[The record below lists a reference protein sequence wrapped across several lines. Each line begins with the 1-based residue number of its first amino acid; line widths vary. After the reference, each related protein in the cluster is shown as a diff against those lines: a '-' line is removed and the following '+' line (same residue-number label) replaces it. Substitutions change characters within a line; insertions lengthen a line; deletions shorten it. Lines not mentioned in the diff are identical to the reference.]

1 MDNPIT
7 ILLADDH
14 RVLRQGM
21 AQALESQPDMV
32 VIAQANNGAEAVN
45 LAERLRP
52 TVAIIDIH
60 MPEMDGVEATR
71 QLRVVAPQ
79 TRIIMLTMQRHG
91 DYVVEAIKAG
101 ASGYLLKEVELDAL
115 LAGIRAIA
123 RGEAV
128 MDPSVAGRV
137 LAELRKSPENEK
149 QRLSEQVLSERD
161 IEILRLLAKGQSNQE
176 IAEQLFIA
184 EKTVRNRLS
193 IIYRKLHLDNRTQAA
208 LYALREGLVDPPQST
223 SPSDS

>member
-1 MDNPIT
+1 MDEPIT

-21 AQALESQPDMV
+21 AQALEAQPDMV
-32 VIAQANNGAEAVN
+32 VVAQANNGAEAVL
-45 LAERLRP
+45 LAESLCP
-52 TVAIIDIH
+52 AVAVIDIH
-60 MPEMDGVEATR
+60 MPEMDGVEAAR
-71 QLRVVAPQ
+71 QIKNIAPQ
-79 TRIIMLTMQRHG
+79 TRVIMLTMQRHG
-91 DYVVEAIKAG
+91 NYVVEAIKAG

-137 LAELRKSPENEK
+137 LAELRQKPESEEQK
-149 QRLSEQVLSERD
+149 LTEQGLSDRD
-161 IEILRLLAKGQSNQE
+161 VEILRLLAKGQSNQE
-176 IAEQLFIA
+176 IADQLFLA

-193 IIYRKLHLDNRTQAA
+193 IIFRKLHLDNRTQAA
-208 LYALREGLVDPPQST
+208 LYALREGLVEPPSST
-223 SPSDS
+223 PPF

>member
-1 MDNPIT
+1 MDEPIT

-21 AQALESQPDMV
+21 AQALEAQPDMV
-32 VIAQANNGAEAVN
+32 VVAQANNGAEAVL
-45 LAERLRP
+45 LAESLRP
-52 TVAIIDIH
+52 TVAVIDIH
-60 MPEMDGVEATR
+60 MPEMDGVEAAR
-71 QLRVVAPQ
+71 QIKNVAPQ
-79 TRIIMLTMQRHG
+79 TRVIMLTMQRHG

-128 MDPSVAGRV
+128 MDPSIAGRV
-137 LAELRKSPENEK
+137 LAELRQKPE
-149 QRLSEQVLSERD
+149 SEEQKLTEQGLSERD
-161 IEILRLLAKGQSNQE
+161 VEILRLLAKGQSNQE
-176 IAEQLFIA
+176 IADQLFLA

-193 IIYRKLHLDNRTQAA
+193 IIFRKLHLDNRTQAA
-208 LYALREGLVDPPQST
+208 LYALREGLVEPPS
-223 SPSDS
+223 SNPPSDT